1 MDKILKKIHQLNEY
15 IKASDNAEH
24 DFYYNS
30 INDFIDNG
38 ITLFT
43 RQALIFDEL
52 KDLNYNIQ
60 EIIASLYSIEIM
72 PHIIEY
78 DSKKDEDSFKKML
91 DIFYL
96 RNLSIIEAYR
106 QDKNASTIGSFFCDY
121 IYAAL
126 LAYCYYPNRLDD
138 ILHALRFCY
147 KHTFTKP
154 FCFKHYGYNSVF
166 QLLRFVVGSQYE
178 YIFEEMKSVEM
189 LPVYEYAINN
199 ILSEDVLMVND
210 VLNQLAKYHNTCPMN
225 SYLDLHN
232 HIEWRYLPLELFAFF
247 KYRQYHHVSNDGI
260 KNKLTNRFFP
270 HFMMTVSLPETSL
283 VKKIED
289 RLSSL

>member
-78 DSKKDEDSFKKML
+78 ESKKDEDSFKKML

-178 YIFEEMKSVEM
+178 YPQIR
-189 LPVYEYAINN
+189 N
-199 ILSEDVLMVND
+199 
-210 VLNQLAKYHNTCPMN
+210 
-225 SYLDLHN
+225 
-232 HIEWRYLPLELFAFF
+232 
-247 KYRQYHHVSNDGI
+247 
-260 KNKLTNRFFP
+260 
-270 HFMMTVSLPETSL
+270 
-283 VKKIED
+283 
-289 RLSSL
+289 